1 MLHARW
7 TEHSLQARF
16 PLGTSKGTLDKRT
29 VWYLIAWN
37 DEWPERIGIGEAA
50 PFPGH
55 SLEFPADVR
64 TKLLELCQRTTD
76 WQQRLQGD
84 LIQVPS
90 VRAAVEQCLRDLD
103 VGGTKELFPSD
114 FTLGQRGIPIN
125 GLVWMGDKR
134 TMRARIRAIIADGYR
149 VVKLKIGAL
158 DWAEEEALLREVRS
172 EFNANDLELR
182 VDANGAF
189 DAAEVM
195 PVLHRLADLGV
206 QSIEQPIAP
215 GRYELMAEVVAASP
229 VPIALDEDL
238 IGLHHTDAR
247 TALLDTVRPG
257 HIVIKP
263 SLVGGWQATR
273 EWIALA
279 GERGMGWWITSALE
293 SSIGLNAIAQ
303 FTATLPIDRAQ
314 GLGTG
319 GVYLNNIPSPLEVH
333 HGALYHRPEKGWD
346 LSLFRT

>member
-273 EWIALA
+273 EWIGLA
-279 GERGMGWWITSALE
+279 GERGIGWWITSALE

-319 GVYLNNIPSPLEVH
+319 SVYLNNIPSPLEVEN
-333 HGALYHRPEKGWD
+333 GALFHRPERGWD
-346 LSLFRT
+346 LSLFRP